1 MMSNTSIVQ
10 WLRRETLAALKERP
24 FIDARFFLNVI
35 YFWSIYM
42 ITDLLLFVN
51 EKTRICSMKFKDWRV
66 KADFGIIFTT
76 IIVFSTRLVTSVTV
90 NIFSKVIE
98 ILV

>member
-24 FIDARFFLNVI
+24 FIYARFFLNVI
-35 YFWSIYM
+35 FCSIYI
-42 ITDLLLFVN
+42 ITGLLLFVN